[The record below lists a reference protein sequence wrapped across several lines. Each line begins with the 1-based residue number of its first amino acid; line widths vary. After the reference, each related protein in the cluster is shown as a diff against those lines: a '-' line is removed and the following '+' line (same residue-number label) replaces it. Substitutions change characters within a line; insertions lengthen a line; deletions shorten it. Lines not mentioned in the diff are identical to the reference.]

1 MLQVV
6 WDITDEELEKFNSRN
21 SVVEEFRH
29 VYYDADT
36 GIIKSIS
43 NGQEGNMPF
52 VLVHFDQVK
61 DILEGKDFIENYKII
76 FSPDDKDF
84 VFVRK
89 EDEEEILQSIN
100 DVIFQIP
107 SLVNTSYPV
116 IHDPLNDITIIQD
129 YTDTCWKVY
138 INGGLAHSLQSKNL
152 YFDKSFDFYITDYN
166 DPNILHKTMSIPV
179 KDLLENFYAVFPFD
193 ELEYKEQRISIFTRK
208 LFTKYQHIKT
218 KL

>member
-1 MLQVV
+1 VLQVV
-6 WDITDEELEKFNSRN
+6 WDITDEELKRLDSINSAID
-21 SVVEEFRH
+21 EFRH
-29 VYYDADT
+29 VCYDVDT

-43 NGQEGNMPF
+43 TSQVENMPF

-61 DILEGKDFIENYKII
+61 DILEGKDFVENYKII
-76 FSPDDKDF
+76 FSSDDKDF
-84 VFVRK
+84 VFVKK

-107 SLVNTSYPV
+107 FLVNTGYP
-116 IHDPLNDITIIQD
+116 IIYDSLNDITIIQD
-129 YTDTCWKVY
+129 YNDTCWKVY
-138 INGGLAHSLQSKNL
+138 INGGLAYRLKKKNL

-166 DPNILHKTMSIPV
+166 DPNILHKTISVPV
-179 KDLLENFYAVFPFD
+179 KDLLVNFCVIFPFD
-193 ELEYKEQRISIFTRK
+193 ELEYQEQRVSIFTRK

>member
-1 MLQVV
+1 MLQVE
-6 WDITDEELEKFNSRN
+6 WDITEDDLEKFNSRN
-21 SVVEEFRH
+21 SVSYEFRH
-29 VYYDADT
+29 VYYDGDT

-43 NGQEGNMPF
+43 NGQESNMPF
-52 VLVHFDQVK
+52 ILVHFDQVK
-61 DILEGKDFIENYKII
+61 SILEGKDFIENYKII

-107 SLVNTSYPV
+107 TIVDTRFPI

-129 YTDTCWKVY
+129 YNDTCWKIIV
-138 INGGLAHSLQSKNL
+138 NGSLAQSLKKRNL
-152 YFDKSFDFYITDYN
+152 YFDRYFDFYITDYN
-166 DPNILHKTMSIPV
+166 DPNILHKTFSVSV
-179 KDLLENFYAVFPFD
+179 KELVDNFFVILPFD
-193 ELEYKEQRISIFTRK
+193 EVEYSDKRVSIFTRK